1 MTDDP
6 RSGDERPDEPRGGSE
21 RGPEDRRGDDRA
33 IDDRTIELPLPR
45 ERTERG
51 AWLTLA
57 RQQRLAALL
66 VFLAALT
73 LVRWP
78 LRPNE
83 GRYELG
89 KIQPTT
95 VIAEFDYAVLKD
107 PTQLAREQREKANA
121 VPAVV
126 ARSDSAGAVA
136 GRRLE
141 SLRQKVA
148 ALRKPHGKD
157 GEKSEVDLAFD
168 SETLIALLI
177 GPRSGEI
184 LDQAEKLVREVMQRG
199 YVGAAVAESLASYG
213 SVTVKDPLGDATLST
228 SALLTVE
235 RLRELA
241 RQRAKSRGLPEDA
254 LAEVAAYA
262 AVPNLVFDWAAT
274 HAQVDAARSQV
285 DRQTG
290 MVLKGEKII
299 GAHER
304 ITPDKLRLL
313 LSYEYWRGQRGSAA
327 WFKRLFPA
335 LGDLLLIVILLSS
348 FFAYLWVHRR
358 PLLERADDLWLLTF
372 IEAMV
377 LVLAA
382 VLIHLFEVPPMLV
395 PVAAVSILSTLFFD
409 ERLGMAATVLPVF
422 LVGLVAEGGTAFFA
436 VVGLGSLGA
445 VLLTPRVRQ
454 RRQFYWLL
462 ALVPGLHLL
471 VLFALSLAEVMP
483 ISTFVRNALAA
494 AGSPF
499 LATAVALFAL
509 PILES
514 VFHRSTDLSLL
525 ELSDLN
531 RPLLRRLM
539 LAAPGTYHHSIMV
552 GALAES
558 AAQLVGANPLLAR
571 VIGYYHDIGKIA
583 KPEYFAEN
591 IAIGRKNP
599 HDKLAPSMSRLIHE
613 SHLREGVALAA
624 EYKLPREVTQ
634 GIREHHGQSVLT
646 QYWLKA
652 RGKDASA
659 RPEDYRFPGPR
670 PSSRESALVLLANEV
685 ESSARSL
692 EEPTP
697 SRIKGVVHRVV
708 QDNLDNGNLDDSG
721 LTLSDLARVR
731 EVFTTLLAGAFHG
744 RQAREA
750 ARRFDEPRAS
760 RSDSATTPRGRA

>member
-1 MTDDP
+1 MAAGDRPFGD
-6 RSGDERPDEPRGGSE
+6 RSSGDGSSGDRSSGDRAGDARGGGSAD
-21 RGPEDRRGDDRA
+21 GSG
-33 IDDRTIELPLPR
+33 PR
-45 ERTERG
+45 EPL
-51 AWLTLA
+51 AWFTIG

-78 LRPNE
+78 LRPSE

-95 VIAEFDYAVLKD
+95 VIAEFDYAILKD
-107 PTQLAREQREKANA
+107 PTQLERELTEKTQA

-126 ARSDSAGAVA
+126 VRSDSAAGASA
-136 GRRLE
+136 RRFD
-141 SLRQKVA
+141 SLRQRVS
-148 ALRKPHGKD
+148 ALRKPHAKD
-157 GEKSEVDLAFD
+157 EEKSELELALS

-177 GPRSGEI
+177 GPRPTEI
-184 LDQAEKLVREVMQRG
+184 IDQAERLVRDVMQRG
-199 YVGAAVAESLASYG
+199 YVAPEVAQELTSYG

-228 SALLTVE
+228 SALLSADRV
-235 RLRELA
+235 RELA
-241 RQRAKSRGLPEDA
+241 KQRAGSHGLSGDV
-254 LAEVAAYA
+254 LAEVALYG
-262 AVPNLVFDWAAT
+262 AVPNLTFDRVSTEAKVQAA
-274 HAQVDAARSQV
+274 AAGVER
-285 DRQTG
+285 DTG
-290 MVLKGEKII
+290 KVLKGEKII

-313 LSYEYWRGQRGSAA
+313 LSYEHWRGQRGSSA

-335 LGDLLLIVILLSS
+335 LGDILLIVILLSS
-348 FFAYLWVHRR
+348 FFAYLWYHRR
-358 PLLERADDLWLLTF
+358 SLLERADDLWLLTF

-377 LVLAA
+377 LVLAS
-382 VLIHLFEVPPMLV
+382 VLIHFFEVPPMLV

-422 LVGLVAEGGTAFFA
+422 LVGLVAEAGTPFFA

-471 VLFALSLAEVMP
+471 VLFALSLAEGTP
-483 ISTFVRNALAA
+483 LSSFIRNALAA

-499 LATAVALFAL
+499 LATAVALFTL

-571 VIGYYHDIGKIA
+571 VIGYYYDIGKIA
-583 KPEYFAEN
+583 KPEYFPEN
-591 IAIGRKNP
+591 IAVGRKNP

-613 SHLREGVALAA
+613 SHLREGMSLAT
-624 EYKLPREVTQ
+624 ESRLPREVVQ
-634 GIREHHGQSVLT
+634 GIREHHGQSVLA

-652 RGKDASA
+652 RSKDPDA
-659 RPEDYRFPGPR
+659 RPEDFRYPGPR
-670 PSSRESALVLLANEV
+670 PSSLESALVLLANEV

-692 EEPTP
+692 EDPTP
-697 SRIKGVVHRVV
+697 SRIKGVVLRVV
-708 QDNLDNGNLDDSG
+708 HDNLENGNLDDSG
-721 LTLSDLARVR
+721 LTLSDLAKVR
-731 EVFTTLLAGAFHG
+731 EVFTTLLSGAFHG
-744 RQAREA
+744 RQAREFPRRADESKPTRADSTA
-750 ARRFDEPRAS
+750 A
-760 RSDSATTPRGRA
+760 PRGRA